1 MSICQIAYFKTLCT
15 QNTCIDAA
23 SLKLFVPPTQT
34 HNICPEHA
42 TIINFQTTKL
52 VMSEDETLKSLEIPV

>member
-1 MSICQIAYFKTLCT
+1 MQKMLKNYKSMCQIAYYKTLCN
-15 QNTCIDAA
+15 QNTCIDTA

-42 TIINFQTTKL
+42 TIINTKQL
-52 VMSEDETLKSLEIPV
+52 N